1 MIRRSLV
8 AAALA
13 SSLLV
18 TPGRAGAEAPETAL
32 SEALDRLA
40 KGAHDD
46 AIDRLE
52 SLADTGASHPDLS
65 YDRAVA
71 YVERARS
78 PNARPGDLG
87 RAVAALEE
95 TLLARP
101 DDAEAERALER
112 VRGEIARRRARAGAE
127 PVVAKTTLGRA
138 VVGVVT
144 ETTWTLLAAFGSAL
158 LTLGLALRSLSRS
171 ERRRLAATTGAA
183 IGALI
188 LIVAGGLSY
197 AARSYRLGS
206 QPAVVVVGDA
216 RLLDADGKPLVQKG
230 GIPEHVSMPEGT
242 SLFVKQRQGTLLRIE
257 WGSTEACVQASQVRL
272 LTRE

>member
-112 VRGEIARRRARAGAE
+112 VRGEIARRRA
-127 PVVAKTTLGRA
+127 RA

-257 WGSTEACVQASQVRL
+257 WGSTEAWVQASQVRL